1 MPTVQNGSMMSLKEI
16 QSGEA
21 VDPGTNK
28 SIKFEMAPNGLSL
41 SSVVEDTENERKRTY
56 TIDLGNAQVVV
67 NVVDESTAKKEEE
80 GKPAPSKTT
89 STSTASTTSSS
100 TSPTSSGTATK
111 K

>member
-1 MPTVQNGSMMSLKEI
+1 MPIVQNGSMMSLKEV

-80 GKPAPSKTT
+80 AEGKPAPAKT
-89 STSTASTTSSS
+89 
-100 TSPTSSGTATK
+100 TSSGTATSSTATSSSTTTK

>member
-1 MPTVQNGSMMSLKEI
+1 MPTVQNGSMMSLKEV

-80 GKPAPSKTT
+80 AEGKAAPSKTT
-89 STSTASTTSSS
+89 S
-100 TSPTSSGTATK
+100 SSGTASSTSSTSTSTATK